1 MLRVSDAPHDLND
14 DSATLDRPTTNM
26 KPLDW
31 VEFTWNMAIA
41 PPTLEELPEHY
52 HIEAAAAADE
62 DEMRKVVA
70 RALTLDPTWSAD
82 LDRVVGVVD
91 EWVTRA
97 FAGGHPIALRHGQR
111 IIGCVIVSED
121 AAAPGNLAPGPCVS
135 IEYRNRG
142 FGSHLLAFALQY
154 LRGRG
159 LTHAVGITRA
169 SANAARSLYAK
180 FGGVAEVA
188 AERSLAA

>member
-1 MLRVSDAPHDLND
+1 MD
-14 DSATLDRPTTNM
+14 NM

-31 VEFTWNMAIA
+31 VEFRWDLAA
-41 PPTLEELPEHY
+41 SSPAALALPEHY
-52 HIEAAAAADE
+52 RIEEAVAEDE
-62 DEMRKVVA
+62 DEIRKVVA

-82 LDRVVGVVD
+82 LDRVVSVVD
-91 EWVTRA
+91 EWVARA
-97 FAGGHPIALRHGQR
+97 FTGGHPIALRHGQR

-121 AAAPGNLAPGPCVS
+121 PAAPGNLAPGPCVS

-142 FGSHLLAFALQY
+142 FGSQLLAAALEF
-154 LRGRG
+154 LRGKG
-159 LTHAVGITRA
+159 GTHAIAVTRA

-188 AERSLAA
+188 DAERLLAA